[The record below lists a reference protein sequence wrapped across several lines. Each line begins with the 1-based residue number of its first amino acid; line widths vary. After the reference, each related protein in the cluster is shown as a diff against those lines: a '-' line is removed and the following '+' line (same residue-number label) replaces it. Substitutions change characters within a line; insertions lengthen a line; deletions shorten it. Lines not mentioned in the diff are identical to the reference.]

1 MKKKSENLS
10 ANADVYLTV
19 FQERFS
25 GFVISVITLLS
36 DEQIIKSKK
45 LKKFLQILY
54 TFVL

>member
-19 FQERFS
+19 FQESFS

-36 DEQIIKSKK
+36 DEQIIKS
-45 LKKFLQILY
+45 
-54 TFVL
+54 

>member
-36 DEQIIKSKK
+36 DEQIIKS
-45 LKKFLQILY
+45 
-54 TFVL
+54 